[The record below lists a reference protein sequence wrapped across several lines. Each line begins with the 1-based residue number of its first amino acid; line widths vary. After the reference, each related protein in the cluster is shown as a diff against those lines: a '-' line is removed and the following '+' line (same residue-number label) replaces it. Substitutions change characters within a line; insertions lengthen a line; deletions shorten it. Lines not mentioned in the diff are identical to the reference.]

1 MNMQQYYTPFICK
14 YPNYM
19 YLTFTNQGLTI
30 HSISLQESIMVRKL
44 LASEDAI
51 IYTKEQCR

>member
-14 YPNYM
+14 YPN

>member
-1 MNMQQYYTPFICK
+1 MNMQQYYMYTPFICK
-14 YPNYM
+14 YPN